1 MGKNIMTVQEVADYL
16 GFGVTKVYK
25 LIESKEIPASK
36 IGRQYRFLKAAID
49 AWLAR
54 NIISE
59 DREFS
64 ALIRDLREDFVNA
77 GYTQTDIDKI
87 PEKTR

>member
-1 MGKNIMTVQEVADYL
+1 MGKNIMTVQEVANYL

-25 LIESKEIPASK
+25 LIESKEIPASR
-36 IGRQYRFLKAAID
+36 IGRQYRFLKVAID

-77 GYTQTDIDKI
+77 GYTQADIDKTL
-87 PEKTR
+87 EKIH